1 MAQRNPH
8 PNTRPLQPQAARPLG
23 GSLSI
28 SLTRFLETVAAR
40 KRLLAERM
48 PQPSPDAERQ
58 AGSLW
63 GARPAAD
70 DSYGP

>member
-8 PNTRPLQPQAARPLG
+8 PNTRPIPLQSQAGRPLG

-48 PQPSPDAERQ
+48 PQASPDAEHQ

-63 GARPAAD
+63 GERSAGR
-70 DSYGP
+70 